1 MLPSNRINIFSIQE
15 HFLLRNN
22 LYKLSNAF
30 EDYAVIDKPAYKN
43 FYSANP
49 GRLMGGLAT
58 IMPKKCRKFVELV
71 NCNSWRLQPFLLKLQ
86 KETIMVINTYFPT
99 DSKSDENPDLVDV
112 LAEMKGIIKTYNFDL
127 LLILGDLNCDFM

>member
-43 FYSANP
+43 FYSANS
-49 GRLMGGLAT
+49 GRPMGGLVT
-58 IMPKKCRKFVELV
+58 SMPKRCRKFVELV

-112 LAEMKGIIKTYNFDL
+112 LAEM
-127 LLILGDLNCDFM
+127 